1 MTIQRKGR
9 PCNFTFEVEAVEIL
23 RTLCPNGKG
32 YGKFLSDLIR
42 QEEQRRIEARRLRE
56 KPADVGEAV
65 LAAP

>member
-1 MTIQRKGR
+1 VALQRKGR

-32 YGKFLSDLIR
+32 FGKFLSDLIR
-42 QEEQRRIEARRLRE
+42 QEEQRRIEARKWRE
-56 KPADVGEAV
+56 KLYDVAPE